1 MDFELLFG
9 YAISIAVAT
18 IGGAFILI
26 FVFAAARFLG
36 FIEKCLEELMAS
48 VKKSSHPT
56 VYYSAWLAIFFLIGY
71 VVFNLE

>member
-26 FVFAAARFLG
+26 FVFAAARFGLHR
-36 FIEKCLEELMAS
+36 EVS
-48 VKKSSHPT
+48 
-56 VYYSAWLAIFFLIGY
+56 
-71 VVFNLE
+71 